1 MPSKSGLR
9 LDNLTALACWASL
22 ACGGCAISGASKAA
36 LPVQHTVVR
45 EQLVVHS
52 DFPIPANHRLLEEL
66 TARRRDLQQLLGL
79 PMSDE
84 PIHVYLFDS
93 PVRFDEF
100 VRLDHP
106 GFPRRRAF
114 FLETDTRLQVY
125 AQWGDRVAE
134 DLRHEVTHGYLH
146 SVVPNLPL
154 WLDEGLAEY
163 CEVPR
168 GHRGLVWAHL
178 ELLLDRINHSGW
190 RPDLPRLER
199 IDPARDM
206 TQEDYAE
213 AWAWVHFLL
222 ESGPEPRAIVREYLG
237 ELRRDGTAKPV
248 SARLR
253 ERWDRPDEALMA
265 HLGTLAAETRAVGK

>member
-1 MPSKSGLR
+1 M
-9 LDNLTALACWASL
+9 
-22 ACGGCAISGASKAA
+22 
-36 LPVQHTVVR
+36 R

-52 DFPIPANHRLLEEL
+52 GFPLAAHHRLLEEL
-66 TARRRDLQQLLGL
+66 TARRSDLQQLLGL

-84 PIHVYLFDS
+84 PIHVYLFENAEQ
-93 PVRFDEF
+93 FGEF

-125 AQWGDRVAE
+125 AQWGDHVAE

-154 WLDEGLAEY
+154 WIDEGLAEY
-163 CEVPR
+163 AEVPR
-168 GHRGLVWAHL
+168 GHRGLVRSHL
-178 ELLLDRINHSGW
+178 DQLLQRMERDAW
-190 RPDLPRLER
+190 WPDLPRLER
-199 IDPARDM
+199 IDPTRDM

-213 AWAWVHFLL
+213 SWAWVHFLL
-222 ESGPEPRAIVREYLG
+222 EGGPQSRAILREYLG
-237 ELRRDGTAKPV
+237 EVRRDGTARPV

-253 ERWDRPDEALMA
+253 ERFERPDEALLA
-265 HLGTLAAETRAVGK
+265 HLQALADEARAASK

>member
-1 MPSKSGLR
+1 MS
-9 LDNLTALACWASL
+9 AASN
-22 ACGGCAISGASKAA
+22 AA
-36 LPVQHTVVR
+36 LPAQHTVIR

-52 DFPIPANHRLLEEL
+52 DFPLPAHHRLLEEL
-66 TARRRDLQQLLGL
+66 TARRRDLQHLLGL

-84 PIHVYLFDS
+84 PIHVYLFES
-93 PVRFDEF
+93 PMQFEEF
-100 VRLDHP
+100 MRRDHP

-114 FLETDTRLQVY
+114 FLETDTTLQVY

-178 ELLLDRINHSGW
+178 ELLLERIRHATW

-199 IDPARDM
+199 IDPGRDM

-222 ESGPEPRAIVREYLG
+222 ESGPEPRAILREYLG
-237 ELRRDGTAKPV
+237 ELRRDGTARPV

-253 ERWDRPDEALMA
+253 ERWEQPGEALLA
-265 HLGTLAAETRAVGK
+265 HLEALATEARTVGE